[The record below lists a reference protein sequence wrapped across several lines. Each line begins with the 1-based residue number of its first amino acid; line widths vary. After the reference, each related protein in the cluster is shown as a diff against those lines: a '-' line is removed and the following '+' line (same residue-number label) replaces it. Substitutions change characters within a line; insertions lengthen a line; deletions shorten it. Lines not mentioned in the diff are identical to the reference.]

1 MSLTSGSIEKT
12 PTQPTE
18 KPESRKVLGAT
29 GLAHLFHDGATDMHY
44 VLFAL
49 WQQQFG
55 LTLAQIGLLK
65 MLFSGTMSAF
75 QIPAGELGRKYG
87 ERKVLVGGT
96 LLLTVALLLYGVSDT
111 LTQLM
116 VLIVVG
122 GLGASVQ
129 HPLSSSFITRHYPAR
144 QARIALS
151 TYNFFGDVGKGIIPS
166 FLSASLLIIA
176 WGTALELIALFGFL
190 ITVGLY
196 FLLPADGRKPAHQAQ
211 PNAGKNK
218 EASAQ
223 SDHNAL
229 ASLPASLRRRAFTS
243 LCVIGSIDNA
253 TRTGTLTFLP
263 FLMAAKGAS
272 TTQIG
277 FSLTAIFVGGA
288 FGKLVCG
295 ILATRLGVIKTVV
308 ASEVLTSAIVLG
320 MAFAPLPVT
329 YILLLPL
336 GIALNG
342 TSSILYGT
350 VAELSTPQQQT
361 RAFAIFY
368 TASLGCG
375 ALMPVIYGMA
385 GDFIGVKQTLIC
397 VALLVLCILP
407 LLIPIRHAT
416 RHAESLDG

>member
-1 MSLTSGSIEKT
+1 MSLTSGSVDKT
-12 PTQPTE
+12 APQPAD

-65 MLFSGTMSAF
+65 MLFSGAMSAF

-129 HPLSSSFITRHYPAR
+129 HPLSSSFITHYYPAKR
-144 QARIALS
+144 ARIALS

-166 FLSASLLIIA
+166 VLSASLLVIA
-176 WGTALELIALFGFL
+176 WGTALQLIAIVGFL
-190 ITVGLY
+190 ITVSLY
-196 FLLPADGRKPAHQAQ
+196 ILLPADRKTSEQQTQ
-211 PNAGKNK
+211 PDVGKRKNASPQGG
-218 EASAQ
+218 
-223 SDHNAL
+223 HNPL

-272 TTQIG
+272 ATQIG
-277 FSLTAIFVGGA
+277 FSLTAIFIGGA

-295 ILATRLGVIKTVV
+295 ILATRLGVIKAVV
-308 ASEVLTSAIVLG
+308 ASEILTSAIVLG
-320 MAFAPLPVT
+320 MAFAPLPVI
-329 YILLLPL
+329 YILLFPL
-336 GIALNG
+336 GVALNG

-361 RAFAIFY
+361 RTFAIFY

-375 ALMPVIYGMA
+375 ALMPLVYGMA

-416 RHAESLDG
+416 RHAESLAG